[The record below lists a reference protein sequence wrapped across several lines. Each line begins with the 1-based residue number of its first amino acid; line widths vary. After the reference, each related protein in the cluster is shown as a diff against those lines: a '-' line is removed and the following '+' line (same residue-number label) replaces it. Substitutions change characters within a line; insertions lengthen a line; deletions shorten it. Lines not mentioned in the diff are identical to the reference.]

1 MNYKD
6 IKDYSER
13 CDKHPDHQGGMI
25 SERMIIAR
33 LSEEI
38 DELRE
43 YIEGILVCGVQ
54 VKAKLKD
61 KNT

>member
-1 MNYKD
+1 MNYKE

-13 CDKHPDHQGGMI
+13 CDTHPDHQGGMI

-43 YIEGILVCGVQ
+43 YIEKC
-54 VKAKLKD
+54 KSLKQL
-61 KNT
+61 